1 MAIFRQNI
9 QPVKSSGGVK
19 LRQDDLVIYQEQI
32 DDIERTLRR
41 LIKDAQA
48 KCVLL
53 VDKDGHL
60 ITRQGFTQ
68 SLDTTA
74 LAALLAGSFASTQEI
89 ARLVGEP
96 EFSVL
101 FHQGKKDHIHITLVG
116 ERSILAVIFDDRTTI
131 GMVRLYAKEIAEDLN
146 QILSS
151 EKQEESQSKNEPGKE
166 VDTEFSSTVETR
178 LDDIF
183 SDKY

>member
-1 MAIFRQNI
+1 
-9 QPVKSSGGVK
+9 
-19 LRQDDLVIYQEQI
+19 LEQDYLVIYEEE
-32 DDIERTLRR
+32 IEEIEKILNR
-41 LIKDAQA
+41 LIKNSQA
-48 KCVLL
+48 KCALL

-60 ITRQGFTQ
+60 ITRQGFTH

-74 LAALLAGSFASTQEI
+74 LAALLAGSFASTKEI

-101 FHQGKKDHIHITLVG
+101 FHQGKKDHIHICLVG

-131 GMVRLYAKEIAEDLN
+131 GLIRLYAKQTSEELTA
-146 QILSS
+146 ILVSATK
-151 EKQEESQSKNEPGKE
+151 EKRDKRTEMAPGFSASLESK
-166 VDTEFSSTVETR
+166 

-183 SDKY
+183 SE

>member
-1 MAIFRQNI
+1 MRQ
-9 QPVKSSGGVK
+9 G
-19 LRQDDLVIYQEQI
+19 DLVIYEEQI
-32 DDIERTLRR
+32 EKIEKALSR
-41 LIKDAQA
+41 LIRDAQA
-48 KCVLL
+48 KCILL

-74 LAALLAGSFASTQEI
+74 LAALLAGSFASTREI
-89 ARLVGEP
+89 ARLLGEP

-116 ERSILAVIFDDRTTI
+116 ERTILAAIFDDRTTI
-131 GMVRLYAKEIAEDLN
+131 GMIRLYAKEASE
-146 QILSS
+146 IL
-151 EKQEESQSKNEPGKE
+151 EKIFSRGSPEVLKTAREEKTDMDS
-166 VDTEFSSTVETR
+166 DFSTSLENR

-183 SDKY
+183 SE